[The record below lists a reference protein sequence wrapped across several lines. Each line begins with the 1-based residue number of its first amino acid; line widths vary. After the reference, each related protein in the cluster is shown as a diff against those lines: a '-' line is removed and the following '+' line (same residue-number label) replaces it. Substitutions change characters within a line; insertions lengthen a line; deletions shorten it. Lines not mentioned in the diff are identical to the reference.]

1 MNPIHY
7 LWCLM
12 FRVLVLSVWYLIFA
26 VIPASVRI
34 AVAILYVGHLL
45 TSDEEKYK
53 QKKYR
58 RYYR

>member
-1 MNPIHY
+1 MI
-7 LWCLM
+7 LGI
-12 FRVLVLSVWYLIFA
+12 WYMIFY

-34 AVAILYVGHLL
+34 AVAIVYVGHLL